1 MAQVRV
7 GVLRG
12 GPSSEYEVSL
22 KTGGNVLKHLPEK
35 YQRRDILLTKEGQ
48 WHLDG
53 FLKAP
58 EKIFR
63 SVDVIFNALHGQ
75 FGEDGKVQRLLETF
89 GVNYTGSGVFASALA
104 MNKILSREAFRQ
116 AGIRVPRGYVIKKSE
131 PIYDAAVRIFQRLGP
146 SFVAKPVSRGSSVG
160 VSAAH
165 NFNRLLDAVESAF
178 VYDDNVLVEEY
189 IMGREATCGVLENF
203 RGQEHYVLPPI
214 EIIPKNPDSLFN
226 YQAKYD
232 GSSQEICPANFD
244 LETKREI
251 EEIAKKAHEILG
263 CRHYSRSDMIVSDRG
278 IYLLEI
284 NTLPGLTSE
293 SLIPKA
299 ASAIGLSFPD
309 LLDHLIKLALNKK

>member
-1 MAQVRV
+1 MAQIRV

-12 GPSSEYEVSL
+12 GPSAEYEVSL
-22 KTGGNVLKHLPEK
+22 RTGGNVLKHLPEK
-35 YQRRDILLTKEGQ
+35 YQKRDILLTKEGQ
-48 WHLDG
+48 WYLNG

-58 EKIFR
+58 DKIFL

-89 GVNYTGSGVFASALA
+89 NVPYTGSSVFASALA
-104 MNKILSREAFRQ
+104 MNKILSRESFRQ
-116 AGIRVPRGYVIKKSE
+116 AGLRTPRSYIIKKSE
-131 PIYDAAVRIFQRLGP
+131 SIYDSALKIFQRLGP
-146 SFVAKPVSRGSSVG
+146 SFVVKPASRGSSVG

-165 NFNRLLDAVESAF
+165 NFHQLLDAIESAF
-178 VYDDNVLVEEY
+178 VYDDNVLVEEFL
-189 IMGREATCGVLENF
+189 IGREATCGVLENF
-203 RGQEHYVLPPI
+203 RGKEHYVLPAI

-232 GSSQEICPANFD
+232 GSSQEICPADFN

-251 EEIAKKAHEILG
+251 EEIAQKAHEILG
-263 CRHYSRSDMIVSDRG
+263 CRHYSRSDMIVSPNG

-299 ASAIGLSFPD
+299 AHAVGLSFPD
-309 LLDHLIKLALNKK
+309 LLDHLIGLALNR